1 MFEHIQERRN
11 AVEQNIAKSFVDET
25 DLEKAR
31 QKKTFAIGDTF
42 TRHGITYRCTGVSS
56 ATGRPT
62 WSKVGSGVNPN
73 VGKYVELDSRSS
85 WDEILG
91 YCKKVSEE
99 LWEKDGKYVNGA
111 DKEKFIKE
119 KMNSICA
126 GFSASVPKKTVIANI
141 NTMYQ
146 HLDKL
151 SKENGKQEAAETGK
165 QYKKFADDVQKEPEE
180 QPKQKSSKQKLSDL
194 EVGDEVTIVTDNK
207 GKITKKNAK
216 ITKVNSAS
224 FEVDGERFLKR
235 TGYHVGM
242 DNVKIEI

>member
-11 AVEQNIAKSFVDET
+11 AVEQNIAKSFVDEA
-25 DLEKAR
+25 DLEKGR

-42 TRHGITYRCTGVSS
+42 TRHGITYRCTGISP

-62 WSKVGSGVNPN
+62 WSKV
-73 VGKYVELDSRSS
+73 
-85 WDEILG
+85 
-91 YCKKVSEE
+91 
-99 LWEKDGKYVNGA
+99 KDG
-111 DKEKFIKE
+111 E
-119 KMNSICA
+119 S
-126 GFSASVPKKTVIANI
+126 S
-141 NTMYQ
+141 
-146 HLDKL
+146 
-151 SKENGKQEAAETGK
+151 KQEAAETGK

-180 QPKQKSSKQKLSDL
+180 KKDSNKKSKIDFSSMSEEQLKDYRDKCSSKLVKLQMKKTYPGTDESKKQTENIRDLEEKLNLISEEFNKRSKQKSSKQKLSDL

-224 FEVDGERFLKR
+224 FEVGGERFFKR